1 MSSIKW
7 KNVCCYWLQDKTI
20 ESLFSLDSKHNRM
33 HKMFDWRAFDTTWY
47 GVVFSGHAEQ
57 IFESF

>member
-1 MSSIKW
+1 MEECLLLLAARQNHRK
-7 KNVCCYWLQDKTI
+7 
-20 ESLFSLDSKHNRM
+20 SLCLALDSKHNRM